1 MIITRAEIESAVA
14 VYRASLRRIQRSGA
28 ASQAS
33 DVEVVVASDSFLPSD
48 EAAMLTALREQVI
61 AQPYYRQKLVDE
73 LKRRIEEGSYWVP
86 AEEIV
91 ERMLRRLVVEN
102 IAQA

>member
-1 MIITRAEIESAVA
+1 MIISRAEIESAVA
-14 VYRASLRRIQRSGA
+14 VYRASLRRVQRTGIVQTA
-28 ASQAS
+28 
-33 DVEVVVASDSFLPSD
+33 DVEVVASDSFSPSD

-61 AQPYYRQKLVDE
+61 AQPYYRQRLVNE
-73 LKRRIEEGSYWVP
+73 LKRRIQEGNYWVP

-102 IAQA
+102 IASA

>member
-28 ASQAS
+28 VAQAS
-33 DVEVVVASDSFLPSD
+33 DVEVVASDSFSPSD

-61 AQPYYRQKLVDE
+61 AQPYYRQRLVNE

-102 IAQA
+102 IASA

>member
-14 VYRASLRRIQRSGA
+14 VYRASLRRIQRTGGA
-28 ASQAS
+28 QAS
-33 DVEVVVASDSFLPSD
+33 DVEVVVESDSFAPSD

-61 AQPYYRQKLVDE
+61 AQPYYRQRLVNE

>member
-1 MIITRAEIESAVA
+1 MIISRAEIESAVA
-14 VYRASLRRIQRSGA
+14 VYRARLRVIQRSG
-28 ASQAS
+28 QAS
-33 DVEVVVASDSFLPSD
+33 DVEVVTASDSFSPSD
-48 EAAMLTALREQVI
+48 EAAMLTSLREQVV
-61 AQPYYRQKLVDE
+61 AQPYYRQRLVNE

>member
-14 VYRASLRRIQRSGA
+14 VYRASLRRIQRSGVA
-28 ASQAS
+28 PAS

-61 AQPYYRQKLVDE
+61 AQPYYRQKLVNE

>member
-14 VYRASLRRIQRSGA
+14 VYRARLRVIQRSGA
-28 ASQAS
+28 TS
-33 DVEVVVASDSFLPSD
+33 DVEVVTASDSFSPSD

-61 AQPYYRQKLVDE
+61 AQPYYRQRLVNE

>member
-1 MIITRAEIESAVA
+1 MIISRAEIESAVA
-14 VYRASLRRIQRSGA
+14 VYRARLRVIQRSTA
-28 ASQAS
+28 TS
-33 DVEVVVASDSFLPSD
+33 DVEVVTASDSFSPSD

-61 AQPYYRQKLVDE
+61 AQPYYRQRLVNE

-102 IAQA
+102 IAQP

>member
-1 MIITRAEIESAVA
+1 
-14 VYRASLRRIQRSGA
+14 
-28 ASQAS
+28 
-33 DVEVVVASDSFLPSD
+33 
-48 EAAMLTALREQVI
+48 MLTALREQVI
-61 AQPYYRQKLVDE
+61 AQPYYRQRLVNE

>member
-14 VYRASLRRIQRSGA
+14 VYRSSLRRIQRSGVA
-28 ASQAS
+28 QAS
-33 DVEVVVASDSFLPSD
+33 DVEVVVASDSFSPSD

-61 AQPYYRQKLVDE
+61 AQPYYRQRLVNE

>member
-1 MIITRAEIESAVA
+1 MIISRAEIESAVA
-14 VYRASLRRIQRSGA
+14 VYRARLRVIRSTA
-28 ASQAS
+28 QAS
-33 DVEVVVASDSFLPSD
+33 DVEVVTASDSFSPSD
-48 EAAMLTALREQVI
+48 EAAMLTALREQVV
-61 AQPYYRQKLVDE
+61 AQPYYRQRLVNE

>member
-14 VYRASLRRIQRSGA
+14 VYRASLRRVQRSGVA
-28 ASQAS
+28 QAS

-61 AQPYYRQKLVDE
+61 AQPYYRQKLVNE

>member
-1 MIITRAEIESAVA
+1 MIISRAEIESAVA
-14 VYRASLRRIQRSGA
+14 VYRASLRRVQRAGIA
-28 ASQAS
+28 QAP
-33 DVEVVVASDSFLPSD
+33 DVEVVASDSFSPSD

-61 AQPYYRQKLVDE
+61 AQPYYRQRLVNE
-73 LKRRIEEGSYWVP
+73 LKRRIQEGSYWVP

-102 IAQA
+102 IASA

>member
-1 MIITRAEIESAVA
+1 MIISRAEIESAVA
-14 VYRASLRRIQRSGA
+14 VYRASLRRVQRTGVA
-28 ASQAS
+28 QPA
-33 DVEVVVASDSFLPSD
+33 DVEVVASDSFSPSD

-61 AQPYYRQKLVDE
+61 AQPYLRQRLVNE
-73 LKRRIEEGSYWVP
+73 LKRRIEEGNYWVP

-102 IAQA
+102 IASA

>member
-14 VYRASLRRIQRSGA
+14 VYRARLRVIQRTSA
-28 ASQAS
+28 AQAS
-33 DVEVVVASDSFLPSD
+33 EVEVVTASDSFSPSD

-61 AQPYYRQKLVDE
+61 AQPYYRQRLVNE
-73 LKRRIEEGSYWVP
+73 LKKRIEEGSYWVP

>member
-14 VYRASLRRIQRSGA
+14 VYRARLRVIQRSSA
-28 ASQAS
+28 AQGS
-33 DVEVVVASDSFLPSD
+33 DVEVVTASDSFSPSD
-48 EAAMLTALREQVI
+48 EAAMLTALREQVV
-61 AQPYYRQKLVDE
+61 AQPYYRQRLVNE

-102 IAQA
+102 IAQT

>member
-28 ASQAS
+28 AQAS
-33 DVEVVVASDSFLPSD
+33 DVEVVVSSDEFLPSD

-61 AQPYYRQKLVDE
+61 AQPYYRQRLVNE

>member
-14 VYRASLRRIQRSGA
+14 VYRARLRVIQRSGG
-28 ASQAS
+28 SS
-33 DVEVVVASDSFLPSD
+33 DVEVVTASDSFSPSD
-48 EAAMLTALREQVI
+48 EAAMLTALREQVV
-61 AQPYYRQKLVDE
+61 AQPYYRQRLVNE